1 MAMLALC
8 LQREIL
14 EEGCHAVDLGD
25 CNVQFL
31 CNQFQIL
38 LAEVAVFR
46 LHILQNRNQG
56 GGIPP
61 MGVYD
66 LHGSCALRFIHCG
79 SSPLAFIF
87 RRLCGPR
94 AAQPISTKNKGS
106 APKPEI

>member
-1 MAMLALC
+1 MMAMLALC

-56 GGIPP
+56 GGTRPWASMICMVLAHCASFIAVLPP
-61 MGVYD
+61 
-66 LHGSCALRFIHCG
+66 
-79 SSPLAFIF
+79 
-87 RRLCGPR
+87 
-94 AAQPISTKNKGS
+94 
-106 APKPEI
+106 